1 VKQPTSSRRKLT
13 SAVIRK
19 AITAYYSEQERR
31 EIAEAAKLQGISLS
45 GFIASASLAEARR
58 LNKKR

>member
-1 VKQPTSSRRKLT
+1 MKPPTSSRRKLT

-19 AITAYYSEQERR
+19 AITAYYSEQEQQ
-31 EIAEAAKLQGISLS
+31 EIAQAAKQQGISLS
-45 GFIASASLAEARR
+45 GFIACASLAEARR